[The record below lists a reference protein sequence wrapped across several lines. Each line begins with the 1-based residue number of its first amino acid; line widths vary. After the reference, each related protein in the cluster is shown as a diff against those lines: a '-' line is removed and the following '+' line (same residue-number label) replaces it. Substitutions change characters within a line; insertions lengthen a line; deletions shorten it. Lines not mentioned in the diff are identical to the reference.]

1 MKKINFTVIL
11 LIAFMIVSIKINA
24 QALGYN
30 NNRIAYSSDGNS
42 VKDVTNENQ
51 YPTADPDDW
60 CGSPMSLAIIAK
72 KNLQSK
78 LVHFSY
84 NNFMASP
91 PETDAQNQMK
101 KGVAPAISNFGYN
114 PAVFFDVSSSM
125 SVKVAAINQLK
136 LEMEKSTATDPLYFI
151 LAGPSE
157 FFYQCVQGVVND
169 GKTASLAHVY
179 IISHSGYN
187 ENEKRRFSH
196 HTLAQARSL
205 GNNLMKYQKIV
216 DQNTGLKR
224 TTYNPYFWL
233 RDQPDTKMRFIFDR
247 MKAHPG
253 NVADP
258 SDSGMTFYLLTN
270 DQNGTPSKLQTYFG
284 NGIITNNVAV
294 TGVSVNPTTVTLNAI
309 GANQTLTA
317 TVNPSNASNKSVSLS
332 SSNTLVATVNN
343 NGVVSAV
350 SNGTAIITVKTIDGN
365 KTATCT
371 INVTIGSNSSKVV
384 HMVKRNVS
392 GFAIDGNNGATN
404 GQKVYLYNNSNSNIN
419 QLWNEIDHGNGY
431 YSYQKKNTLFCLD
444 GGSGGANGQLI
455 TLYQY
460 DPNNQNQQWKKV
472 AVGPNSFR
480 LEKRNSAG
488 FSIDGGNG
496 GANLQNIYLNV
507 SNNANQNQH
516 WTFETIANRFDNEN
530 ETAVGINPIVVF
542 PNPAKDIATIKGLT
556 IGEKILITDI
566 LGKTILNTIAKQENE
581 VISTTGFKSGMYI
594 VSVGEKTRLKL
605 VKE

>member
-1 MKKINFTVIL
+1 MKKINFAAIL
-11 LIAFMIVSIKINA
+11 LIAFILVPKRIYC

-42 VKDVTNENQ
+42 VKDITNENQ

-91 PETDAQNQMK
+91 PESDAQNQMK

-114 PAVFFDVSSSM
+114 PAVFFDVSSSS
-125 SVKVAAINQLK
+125 SVKAAAINQLK
-136 LEMEKSTATDPLYFI
+136 LEIEKSTASDPLYFI

-169 GKTASLAHVY
+169 GKKASLAYVY

-196 HTLAQARSL
+196 HTLGQARSL
-205 GNNLMKYQKIV
+205 GSNLMKYQKIV

-224 TTYNPYFWL
+224 TTYDPYFWL
-233 RDQPDTKMRFIFDR
+233 RDHQNTKLRFIFDR

-258 SDSGMTFYLLTN
+258 SDAGMTFYLLTN

-284 NGIITNNVAV
+284 SGIVTNN
-294 TGVSVNPTTVTLNAI
+294 
-309 GANQTLTA
+309 
-317 TVNPSNASNKSVSLS
+317 
-332 SSNTLVATVNN
+332 
-343 NGVVSAV
+343 
-350 SNGTAIITVKTIDGN
+350 
-365 KTATCT
+365 
-371 INVTIGSNSSKVV
+371 SKVV
-384 HMVKRNVS
+384 HMVKRNAS

-460 DPNNQNQQWKKV
+460 DPNNQNQQWKKIDL
-472 AVGPNSFR
+472 GSGSFR
-480 LEKRNSAG
+480 LEKRNAVG

-496 GANLQNIYLNV
+496 GANLQNIYL
-507 SNNANQNQH
+507 SRSDNANQNQH
-516 WTFETIANRFDNEN
+516 WTFEVTTSNRFNDQNMEASN
-530 ETAVGINPIVVF
+530 AKLVTMY
-542 PNPAKDIATIKGLT
+542 PNPADDKMTLSELT
-556 IGEKILITDI
+556 VGENIIITDMV
-566 LGKTILNTIAKQENE
+566 GKVVLNTIVNKEE
-581 VISTTGFKSGMYI
+581 EIITTSSFSPGIYY
-594 VSVGEKTRLKL
+594 VSVGEKVKLKL
-605 VKE
+605 IKE